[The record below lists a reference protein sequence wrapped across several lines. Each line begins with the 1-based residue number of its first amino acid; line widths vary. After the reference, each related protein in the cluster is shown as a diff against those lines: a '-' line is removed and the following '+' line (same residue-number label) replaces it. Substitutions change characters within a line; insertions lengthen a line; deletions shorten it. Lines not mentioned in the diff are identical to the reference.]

1 MHIGITGHIKIEKA
15 CKKKYSGDGSE
26 YDTEC
31 FNKVFSE
38 IENFLLEYFNND
50 LASHTFYSGMARGV
64 DEIFG
69 LIAIKH
75 NAPLVLVLPNSLK
88 WHKNLKAAD
97 GNMRA
102 QAVQYDYI
110 LEYKNLKDILEIK
123 KNYNGASFWCGN
135 FARNQALLDNTDI
148 MFSYKRYDSGGTIH
162 CISLC
167 KKQNH
172 KLIEI

>member
-1 MHIGITGHIKIEKA
+1 MNQNERL
-15 CKKKYSGDGSE
+15 D
-26 YDTEC
+26 
-31 FNKVFSE
+31 
-38 IENFLLEYFNND
+38 FLIDAFKED
-50 LASHTFYSGMARGV
+50 S
-64 DEIFG
+64 
-69 LIAIKH
+69 
-75 NAPLVLVLPNSLK
+75 
-88 WHKNLKAAD
+88 
-97 GNMRA
+97 
-102 QAVQYDYI
+102 

-148 MFSYKRYDSGGTIH
+148 MFSYKIYDSGGTIH